1 MNANDIFALISQ
13 DLARGDLA
21 ASKEKFFAN
30 RTTLYEANPLL
41 TMKTNFEL
49 RFIAEE
55 FEEAYQDNE
64 FFQALP
70 YVSQEVEEYLRELPR
85 LIRANEL
92 ASFQKKPRDEEAN
105 LKLLVPSTK
114 SEELLL
120 VVTSLG
126 EGDITPYVPA
136 LANLLFA
143 PEVHD
148 DVKSFTLMLLS
159 AKGIDETITLR
170 KRGEC
175 FKVNPA
181 KIGQPFG
188 NADYDAMKQRL
199 TKEKDTSLGE
209 IGQQLLDQFAL
220 TLYPRRPLLE
230 EGLEATYQGIKELA
244 ECYLRPGK
252 EAGRYGQQIEDI
264 ISEVPPLE
272 M

>member
-13 DLARGDLA
+13 DLARGDLE
-21 ASKEKFFAN
+21 ASRKRFFEN
-30 RTTLYEANPLL
+30 RTALYEANPLL

-55 FEEAYQDNE
+55 FEEAYTDNE

-70 YVSQEVEEYLRELPR
+70 YVNQEVEEFLRELPKK
-85 LIRANEL
+85 IRANEL
-92 ASFQKKPRDEEAN
+92 ASFQRKPRDIEDN
-105 LKLLVPSTK
+105 LKLLVPETK

-120 VVTSLG
+120 VVTSLS
-126 EGDITPYVPA
+126 ESDIKPYVKA
-136 LANLLFA
+136 LEDLLFA
-143 PEVHD
+143 ENVHD

-159 AKGIDETITLR
+159 AKGVDEEITLR

-181 KIGQPFG
+181 RIGQPFG
-188 NADYDAMKQRL
+188 NPDYDEMKARL
-199 TKEKDTSLGE
+199 QKEKDVSMGE
-209 IGQQLLDQFAL
+209 IGGHILDQFAL

-230 EGLEATYQGIKELA
+230 EGLEATYSGIVSLAASYLLPGTEPSRQGQA
-244 ECYLRPGK
+244 
-252 EAGRYGQQIEDI
+252 IEDI
-264 ISEVPPLE
+264 LSEVPPLE